1 MYHCCSKK
9 TNRSTVADAISHH
22 FKHELIECFCMTYK
36 LACSSAVD
44 VVGRMAGYWNYPIL
58 TPVGTD
64 DELGNKNDFRTLTR
78 LAFNYE
84 HLGRFYRSV
93 FREFNWTDI
102 TVMYDVLGK
111 RQLPARNFNRLI
123 GENLHNDFVKA
134 GLTCTLL
141 KFVSDSRRDYVDVLT
156 AANRTSRGRCG
167 VIKN

>member
-1 MYHCCSKK
+1 M
-9 TNRSTVADAISHH
+9 
-22 FKHELIECFCMTYK
+22 
-36 LACSSAVD
+36 
-44 VVGRMAGYWNYPIL
+44 VGRMAGYWNYPIL

-102 TVMYDVLGK
+102 TVIYDVMGK
-111 RQLPARNFNRLI
+111 RQIPSRNFNRLI
-123 GENLHNDFVKA
+123 GENLHKEFEKA

-141 KFVSDSRRDYVDVLT
+141 KFVSDSRRDYLDVLT
-156 AANRTSRGRCG
+156 AANRTSRGRCRVKCKIG
-167 VIKN
+167 NGISKIHKLIITSTNA